1 MTSRET
7 ISVEEFFGPPPR
19 AKTTLSPDGT
29 NMAYLAPWKNRM
41 NVWIESVDAPGDA
54 RCVTT
59 EDRGVV
65 GYHWTHDPRWL
76 LYSRDQGGDEN
87 LPSTASTWRTRT
99 PPRSTSRPLAESDRL
114 VEALRARDVPVEYI
128 VMEDEGHAIENPE
141 NVVALYTAAER
152 FLAEHLRFEAH
163 PA

>member
-1 MTSRET
+1 MAPPRT

-19 AKTTLSPDGT
+19 ARATLSPDGKT
-29 NMAYLAPWKNRM
+29 LAYLALWKNRM

-65 GYHWTHDPRWL
+65 SYYWTRDPRWL

-87 LPSTASTWRTRT
+87 VHLYRVDLEDPDAAAVDLT
-99 PPRSTSRPLAESDRL
+99 PIRGRGPWAWTCPPGGP
-114 VEALRARDVPVEYI
+114 AR
-128 VMEDEGHAIENPE
+128 
-141 NVVALYTAAER
+141 
-152 FLAEHLRFEAH
+152 
-163 PA
+163 